1 MKGTLEDFAKE
12 YGLELSIQFRQQ
24 LPPGDPARFYAK
36 LNNVDIF
43 IDGCLLGMFG
53 DGPTPEAAVEDY
65 AKQISEKQLYIISS
79 KFGRLEI
86 QAWEF
91 IQNDNQT
98 VDIQQHSKAITMIK
112 STLKDCIG
120 RTLEKVIH
128 SETNGDMVLV
138 FSGESFVQISLYS
151 GWDDPYIKDDDDFNP
166 ENFSDADLINAKLVT
181 HEYFVERERKKQE
194 AANYREKMERAE
206 LERLKKKFEGR

>member
-1 MKGTLEDFAKE
+1 MDDDWSD
-12 YGLELSIQFRQQ
+12 YDS
-24 LPPGDPARFYAK
+24 
-36 LNNVDIF
+36 
-43 IDGCLLGMFG
+43 
-53 DGPTPEAAVEDY
+53 GPFCQHFSTPCDCD
-65 AKQISEKQLYIISS
+65 
-79 KFGRLEI
+79 FGRLEI

-91 IQNDNQT
+91 IQKE
-98 VDIQQHSKAITMIK
+98 IQMNKL
-112 STLKDCIG
+112 TLKDCIG

-194 AANYREKMERAE
+194 SANYREKMERAE
-206 LERLKKKFEGR
+206 LERLKKKFEGS